1 MLIPS
6 PAGPDKSAVF
16 ALIVAAFPSI
26 THILSAAQPAW
37 KALCA
42 SCVQLTRRAIKKA
55 SLATASGRT
64 VIYLAIATAVL
75 AAGCAL

>member
-16 ALIVAAFPSI
+16 ALIVVAFPSI
-26 THILSAAQPAW
+26 THILAAAQPAW

-42 SCVQLTRRAIKKA
+42 SCVDLTRGAITKA
-55 SLATASGRT
+55 SLAAASDRA
-64 VIYLAIATAVL
+64 VIYLVIATALL
-75 AAGCAL
+75 AAGGGL